1 MSDIETTENP
11 LTVALEVV
19 WGDSATKQDT
29 RMSEITMAGC
39 YIEESLP
46 GMSVGDVI
54 EFKVHLPNGP
64 WVALRGQLVLDEYP
78 IGCELSFMGLT
89 DSDKRLLAHIV
100 YPDQTNHHESTP
112 PIGDVQLGLTQPLP
126 IVPLRVLIAD
136 DDPVTLK
143 LLVAIVEG
151 QGCQTIAVADGL
163 AAMRVLKDDDALDA
177 AIFDMTMPYAKGLD
191 LINIMKANPKLRH
204 IPVAMV
210 SGERDPKIWDDSMA
224 AGASVFLPKPFT
236 PDQIRMALRMLESKG
251 DRRGNANHPAPSPA
265 RQSGAQELT
274 I

>member
-1 MSDIETTENP
+1 MSDIQTIQSP

-29 RMSEITMAGC
+29 RMSEISMAGC
-39 YIEESLP
+39 YIDASLP
-46 GMSVGDVI
+46 GMSVSDVV

-64 WVALRGQLVLDEYP
+64 WVALRGQLTFDDYP
-78 IGCELSFMGLT
+78 RGCELSFLGLT
-89 DSDKRLLAHIV
+89 DSDKRLLAHV
-100 YPDQTNHHESTP
+100 VFPDYVDPQDANTHPSNLSEGTE
-112 PIGDVQLGLTQPLP
+112 PLRR
-126 IVPLRVLIAD
+126 IVPQRILIAD

-143 LLVAIVEG
+143 LLVAIVQA
-151 QGCQTIAVADGL
+151 QGYDTVAVADGL
-163 AAMRVLKDDDALDA
+163 AAMRVLQDHVALDA

-191 LINIMKANPKLRH
+191 LINIMQANPKLKH
-204 IPVAMV
+204 IPIAMV
-210 SGERDPKIWDDSMA
+210 SGEKDPKVWDDSIA

-251 DRRGNANHPAPSPA
+251 RPAGNSNHAAPHP
-265 RQSGAQELT
+265 QPSGAREVA